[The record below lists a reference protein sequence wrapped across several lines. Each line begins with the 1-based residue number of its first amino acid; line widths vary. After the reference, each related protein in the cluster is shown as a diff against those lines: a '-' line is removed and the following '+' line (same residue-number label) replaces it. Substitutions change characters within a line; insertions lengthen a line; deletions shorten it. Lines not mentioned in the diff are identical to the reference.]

1 MSIINVPTREEVSQD
16 SQVIFDQLK
25 KAMGK
30 VPNLYATIGYSS
42 HALKGLLGM
51 EEELNKGIFTAKEKE
66 AINLVVSEANHC
78 DYCLAAHTMI
88 AGMKGISKEEILNFR
103 KGSIE
108 DPRLNAIVELAK
120 SISEQ
125 KGEVDHVKLENFLA
139 AGFDYAAVME
149 LIGLV
154 IVRTFTN
161 YAFAVTK
168 IPIDF
173 PLADQLDSSS
183 NTIL

>member
-1 MSIINVPTREEVSQD
+1 MNIINVPSREEVGQD
-16 SQVIFDQLK
+16 SQLIFDQIK
-25 KAMGK
+25 KTMGK

-42 HALKGLLGM
+42 HALKGLLGL

-88 AGMKGISKEEILNFR
+88 AAMKGISKEDILSFR
-103 KGSIE
+103 KGSVD
-108 DPRLNAIVELAK
+108 DPRLNAILELAK
-120 SISEQ
+120 SVSEQ
-125 KGEVDHVKLENFLA
+125 KGEATQDKIENFLA
-139 AGFDYAAVME
+139 AGFDNSAVME

-154 IVRTFTN
+154 ILRTFTN

-168 IPIDF
+168 IPVDF
-173 PLADQLDSSS
+173 PLADQLD
-183 NTIL
+183 

>member
-1 MSIINVPTREEVSQD
+1 MNIINVPSREEVGQD
-16 SQVIFDQLK
+16 SQVIFDQIK

-42 HALKGLLGM
+42 HALKGLLGL

-88 AGMKGISKEEILNFR
+88 AGMKGISKEDILSFR
-103 KGSIE
+103 KGSID
-108 DPRLNAIVELAK
+108 DPRLNAILELAK
-120 SISEQ
+120 SVSEQ
-125 KGEVDHVKLENFLA
+125 KGEAAQDKIENFLA
-139 AGFDYAAVME
+139 AGFDNSAVME

-154 IVRTFTN
+154 ILRTFTN

-168 IPIDF
+168 IPVDF
-173 PLADQLDSSS
+173 PLADQLD
-183 NTIL
+183 